1 MPPLQNWV
9 LLLAILN
16 AVYNIKIMKR
26 GWILSGILLLQLTVP
41 AQVTG
46 SKENFSVLYNNPH
59 TSVKSQGQTGT
70 CWSFST
76 TALLESEL
84 LKKEVAHPDLSEM
97 FTVRNIYV
105 EKAKNYLMRQGA
117 AQFGEGSL
125 GHDVIR
131 AVATYGALPEEAYPG
146 LTGQQTNHNHS
157 LLNTELRAY
166 LDKILQSKPLVA
178 YWQTGFNNIL
188 DKHLGKL
195 PGAFTYNQQIYTPAS
210 FAKDLMKF
218 DGGDYVNIT
227 SFTHKPFYKSF
238 ILDVPDNFSNG
249 SYYNLPLNEMLQ
261 TVNEALKNG
270 HTIMWDAD
278 VSNNGFH
285 QDKGLA
291 LFLNPSNKTETIS
304 VNTPEET
311 WDAARRQ
318 MLFENL
324 TTQDDHLMQI
334 TGAVLSKDG
343 KMFYT
348 VKNSW
353 GEVGP
358 YQGFI
363 QVSEAYFAI
372 NTISLVVPRA
382 SISSTLLEKLK

>member
-1 MPPLQNWV
+1 MPLLQNWG
-9 LLLAILN
+9 LLLVISIVL
-16 AVYNIKIMKR
+16 YNFKMMKR
-26 GWILSGILLLQLTVP
+26 ATILSSILLLQITLF
-41 AQVTG
+41 AQGPST
-46 SKENFSVLYNNPH
+46 KENFSVLYNNAH

-76 TALLESEL
+76 TALLESEM
-84 LKKEVAHPDLSEM
+84 LKKDVPHPDLSEM

-131 AVATYGALPEEAYPG
+131 AVATYGAVPDEAYPG
-146 LTGQQTNHNHS
+146 LTGQHTSHDHS
-157 LLNTELRAY
+157 LLTKELKQY
-166 LDKILQSKPLVA
+166 LDKLLQSKPLAA
-178 YWQTGFNNIL
+178 YWQTEFNNIL

-210 FAKDLMKF
+210 FAKDVMKF
-218 DGGDYVNIT
+218 EAGDYVNIT

-249 SYYNLPLNEMLQ
+249 AYYNLPLNEMLQ
-261 TVNEALKNG
+261 TVNDALKNG
-270 HTIMWDAD
+270 YTVMLDAD
-278 VSNNGFH
+278 VSNNGFK
-285 QDKGLA
+285 QAQGLA
-291 LFLNPSNKTETIS
+291 LFLDASNKTETIS
-304 VNTPEET
+304 TNTAEEK
-311 WDAARRQ
+311 WDAGKRQ
-318 MLFENL
+318 NLFENL

-363 QVSEAYFAI
+363 LVSEAYFAI
-372 NTISLVVPRA
+372 NTISLVIPKAAVSPA
-382 SISSTLLEKLK
+382 LLEKLK